1 MKKSTSTM
9 AGLLSAAM
17 LSVSFPAVTS
27 AAMVDSAQLL
37 GMEQAGSQQ
46 TLDAFLARD
55 QVREQLLAL
64 GVSPQMVQQRLQ
76 GLTDEEDRGVASRGR
91 ADRSRRHC
99 LRGADRARTG
109 GRDRRLQGLLRQLPA
124 DFH

>member
-37 GMEQAGSQQ
+37 DMEQASSQQ

-76 GLTDEEDRGVASRGR
+76 GLTDEEA
-91 ADRSRRHC
+91 
-99 LRGADRARTG
+99 
-109 GRDRRLQGLLRQLPA
+109 RQLAQQIEELPA
-124 DFH
+124 GAGLIEVVGIVFVVLIVLELVGVTDVFKAF

>member
-37 GMEQAGSQQ
+37 DMEQASSQQ

-76 GLTDEEDRGVASRGR
+76 GLTDEEA
-91 ADRSRRHC
+91 
-99 LRGADRARTG
+99 
-109 GRDRRLQGLLRQLPA
+109 RQLAQQIEELPA
-124 DFH
+124 GAGLIEVVGIVFEVLIVVELVGVTDVFKAF

>member
-64 GVSPQMVQQRLQ
+64 GVRPQMVQQRLQ
-76 GLTDEEDRGVASRGR
+76 GLTDEEA
-91 ADRSRRHC
+91 
-99 LRGADRARTG
+99 
-109 GRDRRLQGLLRQLPA
+109 RQLAQQIEELPA
-124 DFH
+124 GAGLIEVVGIVFVVLIVLELVGVTDVFKAF

>member
-76 GLTDEEDRGVASRGR
+76 GLTDEEA
-91 ADRSRRHC
+91 
-99 LRGADRARTG
+99 
-109 GRDRRLQGLLRQLPA
+109 RQLAQQIEELPA
-124 DFH
+124 GAGLIEVVGIVFVVLIVLELVGVTDVFKAF

>member
-1 MKKSTSTM
+1 MKKSTSTK

-76 GLTDEEDRGVASRGR
+76 GLTDEEA
-91 ADRSRRHC
+91 
-99 LRGADRARTG
+99 
-109 GRDRRLQGLLRQLPA
+109 RQLAQQIEELPA
-124 DFH
+124 GAGLIEVVGIVFVVLIVLELVGVTDVFKAF